1 MLGNNGTYPVQQAQ
15 SFLCIVS
22 LSTDKFVQ
30 HRLRWLVYALTMTI
44 YDRAVAVS
52 FWPTDFRAVEF
63 LLFFFDL
70 IWRSSS
76 TRRCFMM
83 RF

>member
-15 SFLCIVS
+15 AFLCIVS

-30 HRLRWLVYALTMTI
+30 HSLRWLVYALTMTI
-44 YDRAVAVS
+44 YDRAV
-52 FWPTDFRAVEF
+52 EF

-70 IWRSSS
+70 IWCSSS